1 MPKKKNASG
10 ANEPSKWRSKIV
22 GHEKVQAGQLMANP
36 FNHRRHP
43 EKQRKVVA
51 ASINEL
57 GFIKSVIVN
66 QLTGHIVDGHERVM
80 QALGVGEETLVD
92 VEYVELSPE
101 DEKKALLILD
111 ASSELAEVDASS
123 LDQLVKDCAFDM
135 GVLDDLAKE
144 MLADFPMVDEPKIT
158 EDDIPEPPVDP
169 ITKPGDLWV
178 LGDHRLLCGDSTNT
192 EDVARLLN
200 GSQGELCFTSPPYAL
215 GKSVSMSGN
224 KKMSAS
230 ENPYT
235 EHKDDSDSW
244 IDLMRGWFSASTKA
258 VSDVWIINIQPLAG
272 NKRDLMRFMA
282 ENADRLV
289 DIVTWDKG
297 HAPPAP
303 STGVM
308 ASRFEWMII
317 FSTKNNASRSIP
329 KSSWRGTIQ
338 NVYSGDPQRNND
350 FSSIHAATM
359 PMHVPIWIMQSLC
372 DQAQSVY
379 EPFCGTGTTLIAAEQ
394 LGRKCCA
401 MEISPQY
408 CDVVVKRW
416 ENLTNKKA
424 FLEQRNTVS

>member
-66 QLTGHIVDGHERVM
+66 KVTGHIVDGHERVM

-101 DEKKALLILD
+101 DEKKALLVLD

-144 MLADFPMVDEPKIT
+144 MLADFPMVDDEPKIT

-169 ITKPGDLWV
+169 ITKLGDLWI
-178 LGDHRLLCGDSTNT
+178 LGEHRLLCGDSTKT
-192 EDVARLLN
+192 EDVGRLMAGAKA
-200 GSQGELCFTSPPYAL
+200 GSVVTDPPYGVSYVGKTKDAL
-215 GKSVSMSGN
+215 PVHNDGKETLLPLL
-224 KKMSAS
+224 KKSLGLAFSTS
-230 ENPYT
+230 EA
-235 EHKDDSDSW
+235 
-244 IDLMRGWFSASTKA
+244 GA
-258 VSDVWIINIQPLAG
+258 VWYVA
-272 NKRDLMRFMA
+272 
-282 ENADRLV
+282 
-289 DIVTWDKG
+289 
-297 HAPPAP
+297 APPGPQFYDFATVLLELEVWRQTIVWAKQSLVMGHSDYHYQHEAIFYGWTPGAAHQAP
-303 STGVM
+303 PDRKQTTLWHYDRPT
-308 ASRFEWMII
+308 ASREHPTMKPVALFAKMLDN
-317 FSTKNNASRSIP
+317 STNKQ
-329 KSSWRGTIQ
+329 TI
-338 NVYSGDPQRNND
+338 
-350 FSSIHAATM
+350 
-359 PMHVPIWIMQSLC
+359 
-372 DQAQSVY
+372 VY
-379 EPFCGTGTTLIAAEQ
+379 EPFCGSGTTLIAAEQ
-394 LGRKCCA
+394 LGRKCYG

-408 CDVVVKRW
+408 CDVIVKRW
-416 ENLTNKKA
+416 ENLTGKKA
-424 FLEQRNTVS
+424 VLETVKS